1 MIATWFLLPGA
12 GVGLGLAL
20 LAREVWPAPPDLH
33 AALRRLE
40 PRARATAMPAAPPAQ
55 ATPIDRLVGVVREIR
70 AVRIPERDLA
80 LIGQTPTEHL
90 RRKLLA
96 GAAGF
101 ALPVILTAACSLLGI
116 TPPITLP
123 LLLSVLLAVGLWL
136 IPNQEV
142 RTRAAAAR
150 IEFRHA
156 TTAYLDLVALERA
169 GDAGPSE
176 ALERA
181 AQVGNGWAFARIQDA
196 LERARA
202 RGVAP
207 WVGLKDLSSDL
218 ALPELADVADIV
230 ELAGTEGAAVYGTLR
245 ARAASLRT
253 ELLATQKDAANT
265 DSERLVVP
273 GTVLVLLMVLFMSL
287 PAMARIVTTS

>member
-1 MIATWFLLPGA
+1 M
-12 GVGLGLAL
+12 
-20 LAREVWPAPPDLH
+20 AREVWPAPPDLH

-40 PRARATAMPAAPPAQ
+40 PRARALSTPTAPPAR
-55 ATPIDRLVGVVREIR
+55 ATPTERLVALVREIR

-80 LIGQTPTEHL
+80 LIGQTPTEHI
-90 RRKLLA
+90 RRKLFA

-101 ALPVILTAACSLLGI
+101 LLPMILTAAAGLLGI
-116 TPPITLP
+116 ALPFTLP

-136 IPNQEV
+136 VPNQEV
-142 RTRAAAAR
+142 RTRAAGAR
-150 IEFRHA
+150 VEFRHA

-181 AQVGNGWAFARIQDA
+181 ALVGDGWAFARIQDA

-202 RGVAP
+202 RGVPP
-207 WVGLKDLSSDL
+207 WASLKDLAADL
-218 ALPELADVADIV
+218 GLPELADVADIV

-245 ARAASLRT
+245 SRAASLRT
-253 ELLATQKDAANT
+253 ELLATDKDSANT

-273 GTVLVLLMVLFMSL
+273 GTVLVLLMVLFIAL